1 MPKINVYLSDEL
13 AEAVKDAGLPVSPI
27 CQRALEVAVRKVAAI
42 RETAKHDL
50 LRLTEDDPAGRLE
63 HFTAKARAAVAN
75 GVRTA
80 REDGLATVGT
90 EHLLLGILD
99 EGTNLA
105 VQVLRSLEIEPD
117 DIRED
122 LAARKATGDATA
134 DTTPKLDETAVT
146 ALKSALAEA
155 ITMGHNYIGC
165 EHLLLG
171 LVVEPDGVAGEL
183 LRSKGIDAR
192 AARRAVSA
200 TLSGFVYAQNRAQTE
215 QQSGAA
221 EQLRAVLAKF
231 GQRLD
236 KLEEGMARLT
246 GE

>member
-42 RETAKHDL
+42 QETAKQDL
-50 LRLTEDDPAGRLE
+50 LQLTEDDPAGRLE
-63 HFTAKARAAVAN
+63 RFTAKARTAVAN
-75 GVRTA
+75 GIRTA
-80 REDGLATVGT
+80 REDGLAAVGT
-90 EHLLLGILD
+90 EHLLLGIID

-122 LAARKATGDATA
+122 LVARQATGDTPANGA
-134 DTTPKLDETAVT
+134 PKLDETAVT
-146 ALKSALAEA
+146 AMKAALAEA
-155 ITMGHNYIGC
+155 ITLGHNYIGC

-171 LVVEPDGVAGEL
+171 LVAEPDGVAGQL
-183 LRSKGIDAR
+183 LRSRGIDAR

-200 TLSGFVYAQNRAQTE
+200 TLSGFVYGQNRAQGT
-215 QQSGAA
+215 QSGAA
-221 EQLRAVLAKF
+221 DQLREVLARF

-236 KLEEGMARLT
+236 RLEEGMARLT
-246 GE
+246 GEA